1 MSSWDH
7 GEVLQLKTH
16 GNEYARRVWLGNAP
30 APGEGGRP
38 REGDDINV
46 FKRFVVDAYENK
58 RYYKEPAEGES
69 YEVEQTTIV
78 RPRSGVKSAGRTIT
92 SHKPNVA
99 LQASVFHAPAAP
111 LRPPQPVAAPVPVA
125 APEVDLLDF
134 GAFDSAPLSNNAP
147 PPNAHVQ
154 PATSAPVANDVFDP
168 FNTNAPATAPAPMA
182 HVANNQMQ
190 MTANQ
195 PSGGFGDASFDPFG
209 TMSTNPQPAPTAA
222 APVMNPP
229 MMNNN
234 SGMMGGMNNS
244 MMNGSMN
251 NTMVGMGNNM
261 MNGMNNNMMQN
272 QMQPNNMM
280 NGMPANNM
288 MMNNMMPNNM
298 GMGNNFMMNGNMMNN
313 QMGMMNNMNNNMVN
327 GSMGT
332 PNSGVHKT
340 MPTTQA
346 MNMNIMQPNN
356 NSISNNF
363 GAKPADSGKKD
374 PFAGLGF

>member
-30 APGEGGRP
+30 PPGESGRP

-46 FKRFVVDAYENK
+46 FKRFVVEAYENK
-58 RYYKEPAEGES
+58 KYYKEPVEGES
-69 YEVEQTTIV
+69 YEEEKASA

-99 LQASVFHAPAAP
+99 LQTNVLNTSAAP
-111 LRPPQPVAAPVPVA
+111 LRPPQPAAAPMPVA

-134 GAFDSAPLSNNAP
+134 GAFDSSPPPNNAHQ
-147 PPNAHVQ
+147 PNAHVQ
-154 PATSAPVANDVFDP
+154 PANSAPVAHDVFDP
-168 FNTNAPATAPAPMA
+168 FNTNSHATVSAPVAPA
-182 HVANNQMQ
+182 VNNQMQ
-190 MTANQ
+190 MVVNQ
-195 PSGGFGDASFDPFG
+195 PSSGFDDASFDPFG
-209 TMSTNPQPAPTAA
+209 TMSTNSQPAQTATTPVVNQ
-222 APVMNPP
+222 PVM
-229 MMNNN
+229 NN
-234 SGMMGGMNNS
+234 SGMMMGSMNYS
-244 MMNGSMN
+244 GMNGSMN
-251 NTMVGMGNNM
+251 NTMSGAGNIMINGMGNM
-261 MNGMNNNMMQN
+261 TQN
-272 QMQPNNMM
+272 QMQQNMM
-280 NGMPANNM
+280 NGMPSSNM
-288 MMNNMMPNNM
+288 LVNNMMPNNM
-298 GMGNNFMMNGNMMNN
+298 GMGNNFMMNSNMMNN
-313 QMGMMNNMNNNMVN
+313 QMGLMNNNMMQ

-340 MPTTQA
+340 MPATQA

-363 GAKPADSGKKD
+363 GIKPADSEKKD